1 MSFGNKFSYTIF
13 TQVVLLDFLE
23 RKFLEKKNMN
33 IEKIKEKNFQ
43 KKSYL
48 GLLNQLKNFI
58 INKKIKKVKTVWDDY
73 SINNTYNKSEENLK
87 IKTVSEFAEKY
98 KFDKLV
104 DLGCNDGVYSLECLK
119 KGCKFVVGF
128 DYDLNV

>member
-1 MSFGNKFSYTIF
+1 MKKLKRKIF
-13 TQVVLLDFLE
+13 
-23 RKFLEKKNMN
+23 K
-33 IEKIKEKNFQ
+33 

-58 INKKIKKVKTVWDDY
+58 ATLKIKKVKTVWDDY

-119 KGCKFVVGF
+119 QG
-128 DYDLNV
+128 L

>member
-1 MSFGNKFSYTIF
+1 MS
-13 TQVVLLDFLE
+13 
-23 RKFLEKKNMN
+23 
-33 IEKIKEKNFQ
+33 IEKIKEKIF

-58 INKKIKKVKTVWDDY
+58 ATLKIKKLKLCDDY

-104 DLGCNDGVYSLECLK
+104 DLGCNDGVYFRMFK
-119 KGCKFVVGF
+119 KG
-128 DYDLNV
+128 L